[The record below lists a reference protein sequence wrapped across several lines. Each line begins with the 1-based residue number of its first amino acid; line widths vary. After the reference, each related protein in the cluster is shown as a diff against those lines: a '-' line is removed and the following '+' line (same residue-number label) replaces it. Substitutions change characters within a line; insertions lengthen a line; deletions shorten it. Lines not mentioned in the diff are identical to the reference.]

1 MEYSINYLGDTYYLP
16 AYNFSIADKIEKQ
29 EQLNTGNS
37 KFRDKC
43 KGMYDLICELIG
55 DDIKSVIGDFQSTD
69 PNVLNIIY
77 LSIVRAYNKPVS
89 DFNQEE
95 ASIALNNEQLDKI
108 MQVLSAMDKAKN
120 LKVIK

>member
-16 AYNFSIADKIEKQ
+16 AYTFSIADKIEKQ

-37 KFRDKC
+37 RFRDKC